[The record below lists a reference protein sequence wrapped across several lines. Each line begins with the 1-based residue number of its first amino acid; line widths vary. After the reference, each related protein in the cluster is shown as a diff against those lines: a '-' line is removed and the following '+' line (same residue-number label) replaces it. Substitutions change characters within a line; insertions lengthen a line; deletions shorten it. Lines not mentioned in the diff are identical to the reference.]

1 MGRRPAVCVARDFPS
16 LPKAQVRQWARHI
29 IRSLAQNKKGQT
41 QNKTN
46 TNTTK
51 PHTQRPSRRGAY
63 MQPEGRH
70 TKFQSS
76 RDRRSACFLAC
87 ITHRETTPRPSPTN
101 IWGDVPH
108 VCVLTKAFQ
117 IQGIAGPN
125 IHAQVVAECLDVLFE
140 AIAGHDVLQPLVDQ
154 LSHVLDHRVALL
166 QKHVGTAVYFFP
178 PLGSSTAGA
187 RTGGRR

>member
-1 MGRRPAVCVARDFPS
+1 MGRRPAVCGCGQGLPS
-16 LPKAQVRQWARHI
+16 LPKAQRRI

-41 QNKTN
+41 QNKTY

-51 PHTQRPSRRGAY
+51 PHTQCPSRRGVY

-70 TKFQSS
+70 AKFQSS

-87 ITHRETTPRPSPTN
+87 ITETTPRPPQQTF
-101 IWGDVPH
+101 GETYH
-108 VCVLTKAFQ
+108 TCVCVLTKAFQ

-125 IHAQVVAECLDVLFE
+125 IHAQVVAECLDILFE
-140 AIAGHDVLQPLVDQ
+140 VIAGHDVQQPLVDH

-166 QKHVGTAVYFFP
+166 QKHVGTADFFP
-178 PLGSSTAGA
+178 PLGSS
-187 RTGGRR
+187 RGR